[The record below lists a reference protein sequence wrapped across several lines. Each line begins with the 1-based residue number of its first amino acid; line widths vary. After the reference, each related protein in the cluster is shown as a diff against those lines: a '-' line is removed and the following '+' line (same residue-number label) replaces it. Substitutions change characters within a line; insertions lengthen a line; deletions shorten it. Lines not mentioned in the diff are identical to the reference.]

1 MHGRQNG
8 TSFVTAVMVECI
20 LLNNMCLSIPH
31 KIIKINKTKAIVQ
44 CGKKSHTLDVRL
56 VPGVKIGDYVLN
68 ENEFAIYKV
77 PKKEAI
83 KTLKL
88 LINA

>member
-1 MHGRQNG
+1 MTRK
-8 TSFVTAVMVECI
+8 S
-20 LLNNMCLSIPH
+20 MCLSIPH
-31 KIIKINKTKAIVQ
+31 KIIKLNKTKATVQ

-56 VPGVKIGDYVLN
+56 VPDVKIGDYVLN

-83 KTLKL
+83 ETLKL
-88 LINA
+88 FINA